1 MVATRDRT
9 SKPFEVVLTGEAE
22 HWLPALRQIVG
33 PETLIGR
40 KVEGDGEL
48 IRVVESGGVDAAVL
62 DEESHREVPVLHV
75 LRMIRRVDPRLPV
88 VIVSRHN
95 ERRWL
100 EDALRLAAF
109 SVLNKPL
116 QFEPLLRQIWRM
128 MDREMARQAR
138 RRGGEGRP

>member
-1 MVATRDRT
+1 
-9 SKPFEVVLTGEAE
+9 
-22 HWLPALRQIVG
+22 
-33 PETLIGR
+33 
-40 KVEGDGEL
+40 
-48 IRVVESGGVDAAVL
+48 
-62 DEESHREVPVLHV
+62 
-75 LRMIRRVDPRLPV
+75 MIRRVDPRLPV

-128 MDREMARQAR
+128 MDREVSRQAR